1 MRADSREWLDMQARG
16 HTIFDWRTVAHL
28 LQRESIL
35 FFGASASGLHLF
47 VCLLIY
53 GSAVHTGTGLVILVL
68 AIFLA
73 MLGAEIAFFD
83 IYGDRGRPLVKLPIQ
98 RSALA
103 RTHWFLGVVVP
114 TLWICGLTVL
124 VTPFV
129 ASGSRFTWSS
139 IVFTC
144 AAAFAFAG
152 IAYCLT
158 AFRLGSARMPWGNAA
173 RFPVPY
179 WVALTLITLF
189 GGAYFLV
196 PRVDSGQWTP
206 VLWLLAVAVFAS
218 ALGFA
223 RVHALLTAD
232 KAPKRSRIAGFSSIP
247 GRRRIILQRLNGFSS
262 IATTSLSMPV
272 LLAAGATAGLLL
284 ARGLAQ
290 LFEFETTKPQLAL
303 EGGAGSVLV
312 PGFFVLYGFAFTIG
326 KFAVPRV
333 FLTLPITPMELS
345 VRLTLLPVALVLI
358 QLVLAVIGIH
368 LAGGSAEISLL
379 LALLGGTG
387 IGSLGIPASLAAT
400 SRLSAMAFAQL
411 GSLATLLLWF
421 LAAPYI
427 AALHVV
433 APLIFVAVS
442 LLSIFLS
449 KQVLT
454 RSSWH
459 STNSSPLY
467 PFREGMRA

>member
-1 MRADSREWLDMQARG
+1 MRADSREWLDLQAWSQ
-16 HTIFDWRTVAHL
+16 TTFDWRTVADF
-28 LQRESIL
+28 LQRKSIL
-35 FFGASASGLHLF
+35 FFGAGGFHFF

-53 GSAVHTGTGLVILVL
+53 GSGVHTGTGLVILVL
-68 AIFLA
+68 AIVLA
-73 MLGAEIAFFD
+73 MLGAEIAFFET
-83 IYGDRGRPLVKLPIQ
+83 YGDRGRCLVKLPIQ
-98 RSALA
+98 RSALV

-114 TLWICGLTVL
+114 TLWICGLTAL

-139 IVFTC
+139 IVLTC

-158 AFRLGSARMPWGNAA
+158 AFRVGSARMPWGNA
-173 RFPVPY
+173 RLPVPY
-179 WVALTLITLF
+179 WVALTPIAVF

-206 VLWLLAVAVFAS
+206 VLWLLAVAVSAS

-223 RVHALLTAD
+223 RLHALLTAD
-232 KAPKRSRIAGFSSIP
+232 KAPKRSRIAGFNSIP
-247 GRRRIILQRLNGFSS
+247 GRRRIILRRLNGFSL

-272 LLAAGATAGLLL
+272 LLAAGATIGLLL
-284 ARGLAQ
+284 GRGLAQ
-290 LFEFETTKPQLAL
+290 LFEFETTKPQFAL
-303 EGGAGSVLV
+303 EDGAVSVLV

-333 FLTLPITPMELS
+333 ILPLPITPMQLS
-345 VRLTLLPVALVLI
+345 VRVTLLPVALVLV
-358 QLVLAVIGIH
+358 QLVLAVVGIY

-379 LALLGGTG
+379 LAFLGGTG
-387 IGSLGIPASLAAT
+387 IGSLGIPAVLAARA
-400 SRLSAMAFAQL
+400 RLIALAFAQL

-421 LAAPYI
+421 LVAPYI

-459 STNSSPLY
+459 STNSSPLHHSHA
-467 PFREGMRA
+467 GIWA